1 MKRTGLGWLL
11 AVLLGVL
18 LAFLGFWSAGAI
30 LALPSSNPQRADA
43 VVMLGGGD
51 GARYARAR
59 ELVLAGFAPRLV
71 LIDPTAAE
79 LADAKTRFPDATVW
93 KDVLPGNSWGEAKTT
108 HNRMQA
114 NGWKSVLVVTD
125 PPHMLRVRYAWASNF
140 FGSDLH
146 FVLVAANPTWW
157 STWRW
162 WQNPQSAQ
170 FVKEEILKLG
180 YYVVR
185 YQFGFFE

>member
-79 LADAKTRFPDATVW
+79 LADAKTRFPDAMVW

-108 HNRMQA
+108 RTRMQA

-162 WQNPQSAQ
+162 WQNPQSAR
-170 FVKEEILKLG
+170 FVGEEMLKLG

-185 YQFGFFE
+185 YRFGIF

>member
-59 ELVLAGFAPRLV
+59 ELVLAGLAPRLV

-79 LADAKTRFPDATVW
+79 LADAKTRFPDAMVW

-108 HNRMQA
+108 RTRMQA

-170 FVKEEILKLG
+170 FVGEEMLKLG

-185 YQFGFFE
+185 YRFGFF